1 MTGIVTEIVLGS
13 AVDFHAR
20 PLPTDP
26 HPHIWWFTPNQ
37 SALVLGSTQNLLI
50 VDSTECRKR
59 GIEIVK
65 RRSGGGAVLLSSET
79 TVWIDVVLPATHEL
93 SVSDIGQAPLW
104 LGKLFQQVLTDLGV
118 VDLTL
123 HETAMEKSDWSTLI
137 CFAGRGPGEVF
148 TSNGRKVVGISQRRT
163 REWVRFQIVVSL
175 AWRPE
180 ILLALLNV
188 PKPNLE
194 DIFHCGSDISLDA
207 HLVGQALFDAL
218 EERLSIKGQ

>member
-37 SALVLGSTQNLLI
+37 SALVLGSTQNLSI

-118 VDLTL
+118 TDLTL

>member
-1 MTGIVTEIVLGS
+1 MTGILTEIVVGS

-26 HPHIWWFTPNQ
+26 HPHIWWFIPKH
-37 SALVLGSTQNLLI
+37 SALVLGSTQDLSVVN
-50 VDSTECRKR
+50 STECLKR

-65 RRSGGGAVLLSSET
+65 RHSGGGAVLLSSET

-104 LGKLFQQVLTDLGV
+104 LGKLFQQVLIDLGV
-118 VDLTL
+118 ADLTL
-123 HETAMEKSDWSTLI
+123 HETAMEKTDWSTLI

-148 TSNGRKVVGISQRRT
+148 TSNGHKVVGISQRRT

-180 ILLALLNV
+180 IFLALLNV

-194 DIFHCGSDISLDA
+194 DIVQCGSDISLDA
-207 HLVGQALFDAL
+207 HLVGQTLFDAL
-218 EERLSIKGQ
+218 KEKLTIKGQ

>member
-37 SALVLGSTQNLLI
+37 SALVLGSTQNLSI

-118 VDLTL
+118 TDLTL

-180 ILLALLNV
+180 ILLALINV

>member
-1 MTGIVTEIVLGS
+1 MNGIVTEIVGGS
-13 AVDFHAR
+13 AADFHAR

-26 HPHIWWFTPNQ
+26 HPHIWWFTPTH
-37 SALVLGSTQNLLI
+37 SALVLGSTQNLSI
-50 VDSTECRKR
+50 VNSTECHNR

-104 LGKLFQQVLTDLGV
+104 LGKLFQQVLIDLGV
-118 VDLTL
+118 ADLTL
-123 HETAMEKSDWSTLI
+123 HETAMEKTDWSTLI

-148 TSNGRKVVGISQRRT
+148 MSNGRKVVGISQRRT

-180 ILLALLNV
+180 ILLALLNA

-194 DIFHCGSDISLDA
+194 DISQCGSNISLDA
-207 HLVGQALFDAL
+207 HLVGQTLFDAL
-218 EERLSIKGQ
+218 EESLSIKRP

>member
-37 SALVLGSTQNLLI
+37 SALVLGSTQNLSI

>member
-1 MTGIVTEIVLGS
+1 MKSIVTEIVVGS

-26 HPHIWWFTPNQ
+26 LPHIWWFTPKQ
-37 SALVLGSTQNLLI
+37 SALVLGSTQDLSVIN
-50 VDSTECRKR
+50 STECLKR
-59 GIEIVK
+59 GVEIVK

-104 LGKLFQQVLTDLGV
+104 LGKLFQRVLIDLGV
-118 VDLTL
+118 ADLTL
-123 HETAMEKSDWSTLI
+123 HETAMEKTDWSTLI

-148 TSNGRKVVGISQRRT
+148 MNDGRKVVGISQRRT
-163 REWVRFQIVVSL
+163 REWVRFQVVVSL
-175 AWRPE
+175 VWRPE
-180 ILLALLNV
+180 IFLALLNE

-194 DIFHCGSDISLDA
+194 DIFQSGSDISLDA
-207 HLVGQALFDAL
+207 HLVGQTLIDAL
-218 EERLSIKGQ
+218 EERLSVKQP

>member
-1 MTGIVTEIVLGS
+1 MTGIVTEIVVGS

-26 HPHIWWFTPNQ
+26 HPHIWWFTPKQ
-37 SALVLGSTQNLLI
+37 SALVLGSTQDLSVVN
-50 VDSTECRKR
+50 STECLKR
-59 GIEIVK
+59 GVEIVK

-104 LGKLFQQVLTDLGV
+104 LGKLFQRALIDLGV
-118 VDLTL
+118 ADLTL
-123 HETAMEKSDWSTLI
+123 HELAMEKTDWSTLI

-148 TSNGRKVVGISQRRT
+148 MNDGRKVVGISQRRT

-180 ILLALLNV
+180 IFLALLNA

-194 DIFHCGSDISLDA
+194 DIIQCGSDVSLDA
-207 HLVGQALFDAL
+207 HLVGQTLFDAL
-218 EERLSIKGQ
+218 KEKLTIKGQ